1 MSADQDV
8 TYAATDGRELKLD
21 IYRPEGGD
29 VPTRTAVILVHGGG
43 WIAGERGMIAP
54 LAQQFADRGYL
65 AITPEYR
72 LVREAPWPAQLDDVV
87 AATRW
92 VADNAADLGIDADRI
107 VIGGSSAG
115 GHLALMAAA
124 KLGGKAKI
132 AAVLS
137 LFSASE
143 LTLEQPAPKGAFG
156 AVQLVGP
163 EAGEAELQ
171 AASPLYQVDSE
182 FPPVFLLHGG
192 GDWMIDPQASLNLY
206 QRLVELG
213 VTAELHIVAGGLH
226 EFVEEPGMRGPMVSE
241 MALFIDRLILNP
253 DRWAAESDEH
263 NLFAKGPEAVMALMK
278 QMLEQG

>member
-1 MSADQDV
+1 MPVEQDI
-8 TYAATDGRELKLD
+8 TYAAIAGRDLKLD
-21 IYRPEGGD
+21 LFRPEGGE

-43 WIAGERGMIAP
+43 WMAGERGMIAP

-65 AITPEYR
+65 AVTPEYR
-72 LVREAPWPAQLDDVV
+72 LVGEAAWPAQLDDVV
-87 AATRW
+87 AATEW
-92 VADNAADLGIDADRI
+92 VADNADHLGVDVDRI

-115 GHLALMAAA
+115 GHLALMATA
-124 KLGGKAKI
+124 KLGGKARI

-163 EAGEAELQ
+163 GAGETELK
-171 AASPLYQVDSE
+171 AASPLHQVNE
-182 FPPVFLLHGG
+182 AFPPVFLLHGG

-206 QRLVELG
+206 QRLVEVG
-213 VTAELHIVAGGLH
+213 VPAELHIVAGGLH
-226 EFVEEPGMRGPMVSE
+226 EFVEEPGMRSPMVSE
-241 MALFIDRLILNP
+241 MALFMDRLILNP

>member
-8 TYAATDGRELKLD
+8 TYAAIDGRNLKLD

-29 VPTRTAVILVHGGG
+29 APTRTAVLLVHGGG

-54 LAQQFADRGYL
+54 LAQQFAERGYL

-72 LVREAPWPAQLDDVV
+72 LVRDAPWPAQLDDVV
-87 AATRW
+87 AATQW

-115 GHLALMAAA
+115 GHLALMATA

-171 AASPLYQVDSE
+171 AASPLYQVDGE

-192 GDWMIDPQASLNLY
+192 DDWMIDPQASLNLY
-206 QRLVELG
+206 QRLVALG

>member
-1 MSADQDV
+1 MTVKQDA
-8 TYAATDGRELKLD
+8 TYASRDGRDLKLD
-21 IYRPEGGD
+21 ILRPEGGD

-54 LAQQFADRGYL
+54 LAQQFAERGYL

-72 LVREAPWPAQLDDVV
+72 LVREAAWPAQLDDVV
-87 AATRW
+87 AAAEW
-92 VADNAADLGIDADRI
+92 VAAHAADLGIDADRI

-115 GHLALMAAA
+115 GHLALMATA
-124 KLGGKAKI
+124 KLGGKARV

-163 EAGEAELQ
+163 EAGEAELK
-171 AASPLYQVDSE
+171 AASPLYQVDGG
-182 FPPVFLLHGG
+182 FPPVFILHGG

-206 QRLVELG
+206 QRLVDLG

-241 MALFIDRLILNP
+241 MALFIDRLVLNP